1 MQQDTNQVWM
11 QVFDG
16 MAELAEL
23 SWPSEGQVG
32 QVNSLLGSVLSAN
45 GSAVQLECMR
55 SIIAAV
61 LTVRG
66 GSVALGDDTEPASAD
81 TTIASPP
88 TTSEF
93 GTETK
98 IEIALDE
105 DVNIVP
111 ASSSPG
117 S

>member
-1 MQQDTNQVWM
+1 MR
-11 QVFDG
+11 
-16 MAELAEL
+16 LAKKTDVRY
-23 SWPSEGQVG
+23 SPI
-32 QVNSLLGSVLSAN
+32 
-45 GSAVQLECMR
+45 MR
-55 SIIAAV
+55 RIGIATA
-61 LTVRG
+61 LTVCLAVWG
-66 GSVALGDDTEPASAD
+66 GSVALGDDTEPAPAD
-81 TTIASPP
+81 TTLASPP